1 MKTKAITLSLMFA
14 ILILSVGCSGRK
26 PSVSYE
32 EATWDVSDIEGVSVD
47 ISDITTHGVTATLN
61 NTTEND
67 YTITGWMHIQ
77 TKKDNVWY
85 EVKQKKDIVSASN
98 NTEGYSYCDTL
109 IIDWT
114 DNYGELPKGEYRIG
128 VCIDCFTPHNTQ
140 YSVWGYFPIE

>member
-1 MKTKAITLSLMFA
+1 MKTKTITLSLMIA
-14 ILILSVGCSGRK
+14 LLILSVGCSGRK

-32 EATWDVSDIEGVSVD
+32 EATWDVSDIEGVSVV

-61 NTTEND
+61 NTTETD

-77 TKKDNVWY
+77 IKKDNVWY
-85 EVKQKKDIVSASN
+85 EVKQIKDIVSASN
-98 NTEGYSYCDTL
+98 NAEGYSYSDTL

-128 VCIDCFTPHNTQ
+128 VCIDCAIPHNIQ
-140 YSVWGYFPIE
+140 YSAWGYFPIE

>member
-14 ILILSVGCSGRK
+14 LLILLVGCSGRK
-26 PSVSYE
+26 TSVSYE
-32 EATWDVSDIEGVSVD
+32 EATWDVSDIEGVSVV

-61 NTTEND
+61 NTTETD

-77 TKKDNVWY
+77 IKKDNVWY
-85 EVKQKKDIVSASN
+85 EVKQIKDIVSASN
-98 NTEGYSYCDTL
+98 NTEGYSYSDTL

-128 VCIDCFTPHNTQ
+128 VCIDCATPHNIQ
-140 YSVWGYFPIE
+140 YSAWGYFPIE